1 MKKAR
6 RQVSRRIWIRGRGL
20 FRNSRYRWLPLS
32 HGSVPNCLGS
42 SYSTWMAPEF
52 FRCNWRHRRL
62 SELFFLVDPRGYPLS
77 PALNPRLIQVVIWSN
92 SPRCGGLGAGI
103 VSSLS
108 KLHPLGGCRLSH
120 TTSRTERA
128 RVVMGYL
135 TLGVRGSSGRN
146 PVSVIKAQEQTIFSA
161 I

>member
-1 MKKAR
+1 VKKAR

-32 HGSVPNCLGS
+32 HGSVPNCLES

-52 FRCNWRHRRL
+52 FRSNWRHRRL

-108 KLHPLGGCRLSH
+108 KLHPTWRMPSFPYHVTNREGSGSHGVSDSWGPGCWNIR
-120 TTSRTERA
+120 
-128 RVVMGYL
+128 Y
-135 TLGVRGSSGRN
+135 
-146 PVSVIKAQEQTIFSA
+146 
-161 I
+161 